1 MGYMMPTLLLFI
13 TIGTI
18 LTLTGVMLSVIAF
31 FYRTREAIIRALGI
45 LLLGLAMLTAFNFQ
59 NLVLEELYV
68 FGYDHDAIKSLDI
81 PKINAIKGAP
91 TGITTGV
98 WQDYSHYII
107 LTQLL
112 LFLALVLIGYL
123 GVEILGLEGGK
134 RYALTGILVIVPA
147 IGFILSYLS
156 LNSIINGNVDAGVR
170 YRDLSNIVR
179 IIASLLSLGVVG
191 LGLFKLYKDLGE
203 KAYLAQSVGWILL
216 LLGLLVMGYISSTSW
231 ERAAIEHIQEGDLA
245 PIINMFRLVSLLLLL
260 GSMAIL
266 AGSLLELVPAGAET
280 MEEEEAPE

>member
-13 TIGTI
+13 TIGII
-18 LTLTGVMLSVIAF
+18 LTLTGIMLSVIAA

-45 LLLGLAMLTAFNFQ
+45 LLLGLSMLTAFNFQ
-59 NLVLEELYV
+59 NLVLEELYA
-68 FGYDHDAIKSLDI
+68 FGYDHDAIKNLDI

-107 LTQLL
+107 LAQLL
-112 LFLALVLIGYL
+112 LFLALILIGYL

-156 LNSIINGNVDAGVR
+156 LNSIVNGNVDAGVR
-170 YRDLSNIVR
+170 YRDLSNVVR
-179 IIASLLSLGVVG
+179 IIASLLSLGTVG
-191 LGLFKLYKDLGE
+191 LGLFRLYRDLGE
-203 KAYLAQSVGWILL
+203 KAYLAQSLGWILL
-216 LLGLLVMGYISSTSW
+216 LLGLLAMGYISLTSW
-231 ERAAIEHIQEGDLA
+231 ERTAIEYIQEDNLS

-280 MEEEEAPE
+280 MEEEETAE